1 MRRVCE
7 EAGHKNMQ
15 KNTKGARRMSEVEE
29 ELYNTGSTIGYLEQ
43 LEKENAKL
51 KNLIFKSWMSQT
63 ERYNPDLSQD
73 IDTQWMSSSFYKL
86 LKEQGE

>member
-1 MRRVCE
+1 MSCDVVSDLMNIKLKI
-7 EAGHKNMQ
+7 KN
-15 KNTKGARRMSEVEE
+15 ND
-29 ELYNTGSTIGYLEQ
+29 